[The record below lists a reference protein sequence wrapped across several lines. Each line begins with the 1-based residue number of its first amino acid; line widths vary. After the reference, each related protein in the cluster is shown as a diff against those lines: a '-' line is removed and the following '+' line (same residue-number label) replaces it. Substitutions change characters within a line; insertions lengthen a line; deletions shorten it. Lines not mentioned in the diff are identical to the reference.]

1 LSFDIQILGSN
12 SAAPAHGRHHTAQSV
27 RIQNQQ
33 FLVDCGE
40 GTQLQM
46 KEFDVKKNRL
56 DAIFISHLH
65 GDHYLGLMGLLSTMH
80 LNGRK
85 QSLDLYGPIGLADI
99 ITIQLKYSNTRLNY
113 LLNFHELSGAESEL
127 IMENEQLTVHTI
139 PLNHRIQCNGFLFRE
154 KPKARKMI
162 KEKLMAANLSVAH
175 INKLKMGVDVL
186 NEEGKVM
193 YAVKDFTLPAKRSR
207 SYAYCS
213 DTRYD
218 ESIIPI
224 IKGVDLLYH
233 EATFLHDMLERAK
246 QTHHTTCKEAG
257 IMAKKAEVGQ
267 LILGHF
273 SNRYKVLS
281 PLLEEAKKEFK
292 DSLLG
297 EEGLIFSVEE

>member
-1 LSFDIQILGSN
+1 
-12 SAAPAHGRHHTAQSV
+12 
-27 RIQNQQ
+27 
-33 FLVDCGE
+33 
-40 GTQLQM
+40 
-46 KEFDVKKNRL
+46 
-56 DAIFISHLH
+56 
-65 GDHYLGLMGLLSTMH
+65 
-80 LNGRK
+80 
-85 QSLDLYGPIGLADI
+85 
-99 ITIQLKYSNTRLNY
+99 
-113 LLNFHELSGAESEL
+113 
-127 IMENEQLTVHTI
+127 
-139 PLNHRIQCNGFLFRE
+139 
-154 KPKARKMI
+154 
-162 KEKLMAANLSVAH
+162 
-175 INKLKMGVDVL
+175 
-186 NEEGKVM
+186 M